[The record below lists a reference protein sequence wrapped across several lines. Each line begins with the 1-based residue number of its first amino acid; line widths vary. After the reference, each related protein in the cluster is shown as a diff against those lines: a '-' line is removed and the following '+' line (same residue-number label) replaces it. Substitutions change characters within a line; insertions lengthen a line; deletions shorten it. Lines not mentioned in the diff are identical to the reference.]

1 MGEREGVRGGGGEE
15 EGREEGGRERGERE
29 VGRGGRE
36 GGVPYLDPYKRLQTA
51 GLYGLED
58 EGLDQR

>member
-1 MGEREGVRGGGGEE
+1 MMFSRGKG
-15 EGREEGGRERGERE
+15 GGRE
-29 VGRGGRE
+29 GGRE